1 MTRIDIKPLSVN
13 VGYTGRRWKTK
24 EHREWERSMLFLLP
38 RNLYLPKPPYK
49 IFLKFGFS
57 SGSSDWDNGIKFC
70 CDVIANKYGFNDKL
84 IRAGNVDTEIVP
96 SMQEY
101 IEFELKHY
109 CNAG

>member
-1 MTRIDIKPLSVN
+1 MTRIDIRPLSVN
-13 VGYTGRRWKTK
+13 EGYTGRRWKTQ

-70 CDVIANKYGFNDKL
+70 CDVIAKKYGFNDKMIYKL
-84 IRAGNVDTEIVP
+84 EVEKVDCVRGAEF
-96 SMQEY
+96 
-101 IEFELKHY
+101 IEFSIEKY
-109 CNAG
+109 V